1 MIFPSPFSR
10 MLPCLLL
17 AGLMLLLTACETSL
31 FPLLNLYADRVQEG
45 EIWRLFTANLVH
57 FGWIHT
63 LINLAALVLSFLA
76 FFSDMSPTRW
86 LTLVLW
92 CCLGVGVGI
101 AVWHPEYA
109 PYAGFSGA
117 LHGLV
122 VAGLLQT
129 TGFPAWLR
137 LGALALVAAKLL
149 HEHSPAY
156 EATDLQQL
164 IPAAVA
170 VESHAYGALA
180 GAIFVALEV
189 LWRYLKR
196 NM

>member
-1 MIFPSPFSR
+1 MIPSLFYR
-10 MLPCLLL
+10 MVPCLIL
-17 AGLMLLLTACETSL
+17 AGLMLLLTTFETAL
-31 FPLLNLYADRVQEG
+31 FPLLSLYADRVQEG
-45 EIWRLFTANLVH
+45 EIWRLVTANLVH

-63 LINLAALVLSFLA
+63 LMNLAALILCVLA
-76 FFSDMSPTRW
+76 FFSDMPPTRW
-86 LTLVLW
+86 LALVLW
-92 CCLGVGVGI
+92 CCLGVGLGI

-129 TGFPAWLR
+129 KGFPAWLR
-137 LGALALVAAKLL
+137 LGALILVAAKLL
-149 HEHSPAY
+149 HEHSPDY